1 MTSTKLIAALTCSF
15 LATSVLAQTYSAMP
29 ILVDGQAAIA
39 TDLNNHGQVV
49 GYLNAAQTRG
59 FVTAPDA
66 GPISFLTMSP
76 GLGNAKPTSINDN
89 GWVAGDADTPV
100 TQYFYSAPQSVVS
113 KTRMGFV
120 AGPDL
125 QARTLYNSF
134 PSYGPDYVARPYETV
149 LDINENNYL
158 LMKKEVLNLNENPY
172 FVLAPKADGTYSYA
186 YEPPFQYRYGDVNNY
201 QKLSNANQV
210 VGTAYTN
217 RPGFS
222 GYDHAAVVVNPDN
235 SKVFAPP
242 AYNDQNV
249 EIAAGST
256 GKAINASG
264 QVAGERLD
272 RSQIFIADA
281 GFESI
286 QLLGNLGGSLSSV
299 SDMNDLG
306 QIVGWS
312 NDANQ
317 VARAFVTGVNGGG
330 LVDLNTLV
338 ALPSGQYFSKAT
350 AINNLGQMLAQ
361 TNTGIY
367 YFLNP
372 SAVPEPSTWI
382 TMVAGLLGIGFVVR
396 KKAVATN

>member
-1 MTSTKLIAALTCSF
+1 MTSTKLIAALTGSF

-29 ILVDGQAAIA
+29 MLVDGQAAVA

-59 FVTAPDA
+59 FVTAPNA

-76 GLGNAKPTSINDN
+76 GLGNAKPTAINDK
-89 GWVAGDADTPV
+89 GWVAGDADTPITV
-100 TQYFYSAPQSVVS
+100 YYYTAPYSVVS
-113 KTRMGFV
+113 KARMGFV

-125 QARTLYNSF
+125 QARTLYSSTL
-134 PSYGPDYVARPYETV
+134 SYGPGLAYDPKEIV

-158 LMKKEVLNLNENPY
+158 LIKNDSLDRYNLY
-172 FVLAPKADGTYSYA
+172 SVRAPKADGTYYTV
-186 YEPPFQYRYGDVNNY
+186 YKPPQEDRYGDVNNY
-201 QKLSNANQV
+201 KQLSNTNQA

-272 RSQIFIADA
+272 RSQVFIADA

-286 QLLGNLGGSLSSV
+286 QLLGNLGGSISSV

-372 SAVPEPSTWI
+372 SAVPEPSTWL
-382 TMVAGLLGIGFVVR
+382 TLLAGLLGIGFVVR
-396 KKAVATN
+396 KKSVATN